1 MANART
7 LLANMTPK
15 GRVILGASAAGIL
28 LLAFFMLRIAG
39 QPSYTTVM
47 AGIDPAQTGKVT
59 AALDAK
65 GIKYDIQNNGTAL
78 AVDKSQ
84 IAQARIALAEKGLP
98 NSAQPGFELF
108 DKQKLGASDFQQQV
122 TYQRALEGQLAGT
135 ISQIDGVG
143 GATVQLVLPQDQLF
157 ADKQSAAKASVLL
170 SGQSSSLQPG
180 AIHGIAQLVSGSVK
194 GLDPNSVSITDS
206 TGQLLWPNSAGGA
219 TDGQMAATSKQAAEA
234 RYAQTMEAKL
244 NAMLVQ
250 TLGVGKAQVQVN
262 ADLNADRT
270 TLQKLTYAKKG
281 VPITTQK
288 ESETLTGSG
297 TAGAGGAAGTATNT
311 VPSYGGATGGT
322 GSNYK
327 HTTGQTQ
334 FGVGK
339 QVAKT
344 EVAPGAV
351 NKMSVAVVLDKSV
364 PPASVAAVQTAIRN
378 AAGITPRR
386 GDSISVSRVAFA
398 KPPAAPKKAATATV
412 LGLAKYVAAGIGLLA
427 FLFFVT
433 RHLRR
438 REDQALLGEPV
449 WLREIESPRPLADLE
464 RGVDAY
470 DDTMAL
476 PRARRPEVNPV
487 RAELEELVDREPERV
502 AHQVRAWMNEGGL
515 GPA

>member
-1 MANART
+1 MAQARA
-7 LLANMTPK
+7 LIQNMSPK
-15 GRVILGASAAGIL
+15 GRLIAAGSVVAVILLVFLMMQMASA
-28 LLAFFMLRIAG
+28 
-39 QPSYTTVM
+39 PSYTTIM
-47 AGIDPAQTGKVT
+47 AGVDPAQTGKIT

-65 GIKYDIQNNGTAL
+65 GVKYEIRNNGTAV

-84 IAQARIALAEKGLP
+84 MATARIALAEKGLP
-98 NSAQPGFELF
+98 NTAQPGFELM
-108 DKQKLGASDFQQQV
+108 DSQKLGASDFQQQV
-122 TYQRALEGQLAGT
+122 TYQRALEGQLAST
-135 ISQIDGVG
+135 IGQIDGVG

-157 ADKQSAAKASVLL
+157 DDQQSASKASVLL
-170 SGQSSSLQPG
+170 SGSSSSLQPG

-206 TGQLLWPNSAGGA
+206 TGALLWPNSSGGA

-234 RYAQTMEAKL
+234 RYSQTMEAKL
-244 NAMLVQ
+244 NALLVQ
-250 TLGVGKAQVQVN
+250 TLGAGKAQVQVN

-281 VPITTQK
+281 VPITSQK
-288 ESETLTGSG
+288 ETESLTGGG
-297 TAGAGGAAGTATNT
+297 TAGAGGAAGTASNT
-311 VPSYGGATGGT
+311 VPSYAGAAGGT

-344 EVAPGAV
+344 EVAPGGV

-364 PPASVAAVQTAIRN
+364 PPASVAGVQTAIRN
-378 AAGITPRR
+378 AAGITPKR

-398 KPPAAPKKAATATV
+398 KPPVAAKKPATETV
-412 LGLAKYVAAGIGLLA
+412 LGFAKYVAAGLALLA

-438 REDQALLGEPV
+438 REDQALLGQPV
-449 WLREIESPRPLADLE
+449 WLREIESPTSLAALE
-464 RGVDAY
+464 RGADPY
-470 DDTMAL
+470 GDQTMAL

-502 AHQVRAWMNEGGL
+502 ASQVRAWMNEDT
-515 GPA
+515 P